1 MVASRRACQERLET
15 PEESREAAPNA
26 KEIEKARMNMKHRK
40 GFLLS
45 ALVATGIAFGIAPY
59 ASGAGADSAKG
70 AATKTK
76 GAPGAAADPPTVANL
91 ASMLEGLKWGINHN
105 EVINVYNKVDGL
117 FDREY
122 NPLLL
127 KTQPGVQM
135 RALEADR
142 DNRKSAFERSFLEFK
157 DTPTGYDAT
166 GLKTEYTYR
175 NREAIMMVDKGGKK
189 RYFFFIGAQPG
200 ERLWKIYDEI
210 PLDEAGP
217 LGKTYQ
223 EAVTKLQAT
232 LGVAARIRAADAA
245 QGLSFTTADWQDN
258 VTHLRAIDRA
268 FQRVVGVALEE
279 RSTLS
284 NIANLRSNK
293 AEDPL
298 AMDPSI
304 SAITRG
310 GISDPSAAAPSAS
323 ASAKPGPK
331 KK

>member
-1 MVASRRACQERLET
+1 
-15 PEESREAAPNA
+15 
-26 KEIEKARMNMKHRK
+26 MKHRK

-45 ALVATGIAFGIAPY
+45 TLAAASIAIGVAPY
-59 ASGAGADSAKG
+59 ATKDAIGAGAQKAGASDQKAK
-70 AATKTK
+70 
-76 GAPGAAADPPTVANL
+76 APAPTAEPPTVQNL
-91 ASMLEGLKWGINHN
+91 ASMLEGLKWGMNHSA
-105 EVINVYNKVDGL
+105 VIDVYNKVDGL

-135 RALEADR
+135 KALEADR

-175 NREAIMMVDKGGKK
+175 NHESIMMVDKGGKK
-189 RYFFFIGAQPG
+189 RYFFFIGAPPG

-210 PLDEAGP
+210 PLDDSGP

-232 LGVAARIRAADAA
+232 LGVAARVRAADAA
-245 QGLSFTTADWQDN
+245 QGLPFTTADWQDG
-258 VTHLRAIDRA
+258 VTHLRAIDRS
-268 FQRVVGVALEE
+268 FQKLAGVALEE
-279 RSTLS
+279 RSMLS

-293 AEDPL
+293 ADDPL

-304 SAITRG
+304 TAITKG
-310 GISDPSAAAPSAS
+310 GISDPNAAPTTSAAPSA
-323 ASAKPGPK
+323 KPAPK
-331 KK
+331 KR